1 MQYEALSY
9 INIRMPMRDGVELAA
24 DLYLPA
30 GAVSKPTPLPT
41 ILSFSPYLATS
52 TRDAGSLTW
61 VRRGF
66 AGLRVDC
73 RGRGQS
79 GGTFVPWT
87 TDVDDAWDLLE
98 WISHQAWSNGRVG
111 MVGGSY
117 PAATQLAALC
127 SGHPALVAAA
137 PSAITTD
144 PYDLYYT
151 GGAQEISFMMSWHI
165 GISGKPSAP
174 SAGAARPDFA
184 SVRQQLPLARLADI
198 AGLPCPSWEAIA
210 ANDWHNEFWRQ
221 MADPRD
227 LHRSRAG
234 IFFQGSW
241 FDLLG
246 EKVFESFAR
255 FMEGVDPRNKAS
267 NRRFTC
273 LRVGP
278 WGHGV
283 NTPEGDYSFG
293 KHSLVTEDAEIDFL
307 SALLTGR
314 QPATAAQP
322 APIQIFVMG
331 RNVWRYEQQ
340 WPLARTRYT
349 PLYLGSGG
357 KANTAAGDGRLTWVA
372 PAGEQPPD
380 RFTYDPA
387 NPVPTCGGRIVGAG
401 GQRDQRE
408 IEARP
413 DVLVYT
419 TEPLA
424 ADIEV
429 TGSVRMR
436 LHAASSAPDT
446 DFTVKLVDLHP
457 DGRPLNVCDGIL
469 RARFRGGLDQPGR
482 PLVPGETVVLDI
494 DVDVTSY
501 CFLKGHA
508 IRAEISSSNFPHF
521 ARNPN
526 TGTAVDTE
534 TRLERAE
541 QTIFHSALCPSHL
554 MLPVIPADH
563 DVTVTKV

>member
-1 MQYEALSY
+1 MQYDALSY
-9 INIRMPMRDGVELAA
+9 INVRIAMRDGVELAA

-30 GAVSKPTPLPT
+30 GSASTPLPT

-52 TRDAGSLTW
+52 TRDGGSLAW

-79 GGTFVPWT
+79 GGAFVPWT

-98 WISHQAWSNGRVG
+98 WISHQSWSNGRVG

-117 PAATQLAALC
+117 PAATQLGALC

-144 PYDLYYT
+144 PYSQYYT
-151 GGAQEISFMMSWHI
+151 GGAQELSFMMSWHI
-165 GISGKPSAP
+165 GICGKAPAASA
-174 SAGAARPDFA
+174 AGAARPDFA
-184 SVRQQLPLARLADI
+184 FVRQQLPLVRLADI

-210 ANDWHNEFWRQ
+210 TSDGYSDFWRRQ
-221 MADPRD
+221 ADPRD
-227 LHRSRAG
+227 LRRSRAG

-246 EKVFESFAR
+246 ETVFESFAR
-255 FMEGVDPRNKAS
+255 FMEGVDPHDTTS

-293 KHSLVTEDAEIDFL
+293 RHSLVTEDAEIDFL
-307 SALLTGR
+307 MALLNGGT
-314 QPATAAQP
+314 PATAHRP

-331 RNVWRYEQQ
+331 RNVWRDEEQ

-357 KANTAAGDGRLTWVA
+357 QANTAAGDGRLTWEA
-372 PAGEQPPD
+372 PAGEEPAD
-380 RFTYDPA
+380 HFTYDPV
-387 NPVPTCGGRIVGAG
+387 NPVPTCGGRIVGSG

-408 IEARP
+408 VEARP

-419 TEPLA
+419 TAPLA
-424 ADIEV
+424 ADLEV
-429 TGSVRMR
+429 TGPVRMR
-436 LHAASSAPDT
+436 LFAASSAPDT
-446 DFTVKLVDLHP
+446 DFTVKLVDLQP

-469 RARFRGGLDQPGR
+469 RARFRDGLDQPGR
-482 PLVPGETVVLDI
+482 LMTPGETVTLDI
-494 DVDVTSY
+494 HVDVTAY

-508 IRAEISSSNFPHF
+508 IRVEISSSNFPHY

-526 TGTAVDTE
+526 TGTPVATE
-534 TRLERAE
+534 TRLQQAN
-541 QTIFHSALCPSHL
+541 QTVFHSARLPSHL
-554 MLPVIPADH
+554 LLPVIPADPCP
-563 DVTVTKV
+563 VSKV

>member
-1 MQYEALSY
+1 MQYDALSY
-9 INIRMPMRDGVELAA
+9 INVRIPMRDGVELAA

-30 GAVSKPTPLPT
+30 GSVFLPLPT
-41 ILSFSPYLATS
+41 ILSLSPYLATS
-52 TRDAGSLTW
+52 TRDGGSLAW

-87 TDVDDAWDLLE
+87 TDLDDAWDLLE

-144 PYDLYYT
+144 PYSLYYT
-151 GGAQEISFMMSWHI
+151 GGAQELSFMMSWHL
-165 GISGKPSAP
+165 GICGTPPAP
-174 SAGAARPDFA
+174 PAGAARPDFA
-184 SVRQQLPLARLADI
+184 FVRQQLPLANLADI

-210 ANDWHNEFWRQ
+210 ANDWRNAFWRQ
-221 MADPRD
+221 KADPRD
-227 LHRSRAG
+227 LRRSRAG

-246 EKVFESFAR
+246 ETVFESFSR
-255 FMEGVDPRNKAS
+255 FMDGVDPHDTTS

-283 NTPEGDYSFG
+283 NTPEGDYTFG
-293 KHSLVTEDAEIDFL
+293 DHSLVTEASEIDFL
-307 SALLTGR
+307 SALLNGNT
-314 QPATAAQP
+314 PATADQP

-357 KANTAAGDGRLTWVA
+357 KANTAAGDGRLTWEA
-372 PAGEQPPD
+372 PAGEEPAD
-380 RFTYDPA
+380 HFTYDPV
-387 NPVPTCGGRIVGAG
+387 NPVPTCGGRIVGSG

-408 IEARP
+408 IEARR

-419 TEPLA
+419 TAPLA
-424 ADIEV
+424 ADLEV
-429 TGSVRMR
+429 TGPVRMR
-436 LHAASSAPDT
+436 LFAASSAPDT
-446 DFTVKLVDLHP
+446 DFTVKLVDLQP

-469 RARFRGGLDQPGR
+469 RARFRNGLDQPGR
-482 PLVPGETVVLDI
+482 LLTPGETVTLDI
-494 DVDVTSY
+494 HVDVTAY

-508 IRAEISSSNFPHF
+508 IRVEISSSNFPHY

-526 TGTAVDTE
+526 TGTPIATE
-534 TRLERAE
+534 TRLQQAN
-541 QTIFHSALCPSHL
+541 QTVFHSVRHPSHL
-554 MLPVIPADH
+554 LLPVIPADS
-563 DVTVTKV
+563 VPLPTV

>member
-9 INIRMPMRDGVELAA
+9 INIRIPMRDGVELAA

-30 GAVSKPTPLPT
+30 GSVDTPLPT
-41 ILSFSPYLATS
+41 ILSLSPYLATS
-52 TRDAGSLTW
+52 TRDGGSLAW

-98 WISHQAWSNGRVG
+98 WISRQAWSNGRVG

-117 PAATQLAALC
+117 PGATQLAALC

-144 PYDLYYT
+144 PYDHYYT
-151 GGAQEISFMMSWHI
+151 GGAQELSFMVSWHI
-165 GISGKPSAP
+165 GICGKPSAAT
-174 SAGAARPDFA
+174 AGAARPDFA

-210 ANDWHNEFWRQ
+210 ANDWHNEFWRRK
-221 MADPRD
+221 AAPRD
-227 LHRSRAG
+227 LPRSRAG

-349 PLYLGSGG
+349 PIYLGSGG
-357 KANTAAGDGRLTWVA
+357 KANTAAGDGRLSWEA

-401 GQRDQRE
+401 GQRDQRDV
-408 IEARP
+408 EARP

-424 ADIEV
+424 EDLEV
-429 TGSVRMR
+429 TGQVRMR

-446 DFTVKLVDLHP
+446 DFTVKLVDIHP
-457 DGRPLNVCDGIL
+457 DGRPMNVCDGIL

-482 PLVPGETVVLDI
+482 PLVPGETVALDI

-508 IRAEISSSNFPHF
+508 IRAEISSSNFPHY

-554 MLPVIPADH
+554 LLPVIPAEH
-563 DVTVTKV
+563 DATVTKV